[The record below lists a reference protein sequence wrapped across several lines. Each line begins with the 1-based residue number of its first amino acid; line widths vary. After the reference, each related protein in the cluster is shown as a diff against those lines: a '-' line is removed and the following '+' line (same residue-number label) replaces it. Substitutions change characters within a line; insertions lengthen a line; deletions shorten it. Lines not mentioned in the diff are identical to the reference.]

1 MFKWKELRENKPR
14 GRVGIRKEE
23 VRELKWL
30 RRAAV
35 RGVSRGK
42 AGVRRGSSGSRG
54 VWTGADAE
62 ANASRNKTVSN
73 FKKQNSSQG
82 IDGSLTS
89 SIKYIRN
96 ESLQL
101 LIESRSHHNLS
112 KQAVIYL
119 AAGLETLISE
129 IISSSYKKAV
139 EGKIGPQAIATAVA
153 EDPELCDI
161 FGKGMFVHYKLFAE
175 EGRRPKL
182 TGYPI

>member
-1 MFKWKELRENKPR
+1 MERIEGKQAKRKGGNKKGGSKRAKVVKKSGGARSEQREGGSEERKQRKSRSVDR
-14 GRVGIRKEE
+14 G
-23 VRELKWL
+23 
-30 RRAAV
+30 
-35 RGVSRGK
+35 
-42 AGVRRGSSGSRG
+42 
-54 VWTGADAE
+54 DAE